1 MKMSVKWSFV
11 VLAVAAVTGC
21 DSPSASMQDAGITPT
36 PDADFYAGTTELEIP
51 VPEAGRVYVNLT
63 TPAVVSP
70 SGDPQS
76 SSEWDLAFEGYSVY
90 TNSGPS
96 GNGQG
101 GAFGPLEP
109 ATFLDDGE
117 PEVPFISPDK
127 AGGAFVDWYAYDGT
141 THVLYSRFHVYGVKR
156 GDRLWKVQIITYYG
170 ELLNAPT
177 SALYQIRYAEI
188 TPEAGATQDLQVDG
202 TAGGLSAPASAPS
215 GCLSLDSGSVSPLT
229 VAKAQASTAWDIC
242 FRRDSIS
249 VNGESGGP
257 GGVGAVDLE
266 ASETEGEQ
274 LARVKARTAES
285 EQGLFDG
292 VNAASFAG
300 AAFRGDHVVS
310 AFETGGWL
318 DDPQSPTA
326 PTGQA
331 WVVVDASGQ
340 RKFLVAFSAFQNAT
354 ASSPG
359 TVVAHIKPV
368 DR

>member
-1 MKMSVKWSFV
+1 MRMLMKWGLV
-11 VLAVAAVTGC
+11 VLAATAGC
-21 DSPSASMQDAGITPT
+21 GDVSTHTVLDAGVLPS

-51 VPEAGRVYVNLT
+51 VPETGRVYVHLA
-63 TPAVVSP
+63 TPSVVSP

-76 SSEWDLAFEGYSVY
+76 SSEWDLAFEGYAIH

-127 AGGAFVDWYAYDGT
+127 AGGAFVDWYDYDET

-156 GDRLWKVQIITYYG
+156 DDRLWKVQIITYYG

-177 SALYQIRYAEI
+177 SALYQVRYAEI
-188 TPEAGATQDLQVDG
+188 TSGSGATQTLQVDG
-202 TAGGLSAPASAPS
+202 TAGGLSAPAGAPS
-215 GCLSLDSGSVSPLT
+215 GCLSLDSGAVSQLPVT
-229 VAKAQASTAWDIC
+229 QAQASTHWDLC
-242 FRRDSIS
+242 FRRDAIS
-249 VNGESGGP
+249 VNGERGGP
-257 GGVGAVDLE
+257 GSVSAVDLE
-266 ASETEGEQ
+266 ADQTEGEQ
-274 LARVKARTAES
+274 LAQSKAKTADS
-285 EQGLFDG
+285 EQALFDG
-292 VNAASFAG
+292 VNAASFAR
-300 AAFRGDHVVS
+300 ATFRGDHVVS

-331 WVVVDASGQ
+331 WLVVDASGQ

-368 DR
+368 TR